1 MADETQEEV
10 VEEPKKQKNTLLL
23 VLIGIMF
30 LMMIGMGVAGFM
42 YIQNMEEN
50 KDPNQKEK
58 VEKVEIEEDA
68 DDNGDGDGDK
78 SVIEQST
85 DELIVNIQGKGRTYL
100 KIKMTL
106 VFDAATFNEE
116 VYTKKVPYITD
127 SIIGLASSKVKEE
140 ISTFG
145 GKVDFKDEL
154 KTKLNM
160 ILPKELEVSKILFT
174 TFVMQ

>member
-68 DDNGDGDGDK
+68 DDNGDGDK

>member
-1 MADETQEEV
+1 MADETQEDV

-68 DDNGDGDGDK
+68 DDNGDGDK

-106 VFDAATFNEE
+106 VFDAETFNEE